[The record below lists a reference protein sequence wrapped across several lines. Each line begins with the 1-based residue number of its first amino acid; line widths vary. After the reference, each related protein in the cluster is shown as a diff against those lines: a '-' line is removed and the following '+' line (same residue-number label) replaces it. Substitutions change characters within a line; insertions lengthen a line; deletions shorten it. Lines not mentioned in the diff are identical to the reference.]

1 MRFTD
6 FELNVFVIP
15 VDTSLCNLHLIN
27 WGVLRVSTFCAV
39 LALGTWK
46 LLTS

>member
-15 VDTSLCNLHLIN
+15 VDTSLYNLHLIN
-27 WGVLRVSTFCAV
+27 WSVWVSTFCAV
-39 LALGTWK
+39 LALWTWK